1 VKYRQATASD
11 GPGIARLHTE
21 SWRRHYRGAY
31 LDSYLDGDVVA
42 DRIAE
47 WADRLS
53 WPRADRYTVV
63 ADLDGAV
70 AGFAH
75 VILDADPTRGA
86 YLDALHVAHDLKRH
100 GIGARLI
107 AETARAVADRRPS
120 AGLYLWVLEQNA
132 AAQAFYAAQGG
143 SRVGR
148 ELSGPF
154 PGGGYAF
161 AFRYAWPDLGQLARR
176 DGCPTGGA

>member
-1 VKYRQATASD
+1 MKYRQAAAND
-11 GPGIARLHTE
+11 GPAIASLHAE

-42 DRIAE
+42 DRMAE
-47 WADRLS
+47 WSDRLS
-53 WPRADRYTVV
+53 GSQADRHTVV
-63 ADLDGAV
+63 ADLDGDV
-70 AGFAH
+70 TGFAH
-75 VILDADPTRGA
+75 VILDADPAWGA
-86 YLDALHVAHDLKRH
+86 YLDALHVRHDLKRH

-107 AETARAVADRRPS
+107 TETARAVARRRPS
-120 AGLYLWVLEQNA
+120 TGLYLWVLEQNA

-143 SRVGR
+143 SRVER

-161 AFRYAWPDLGQLARR
+161 AFRYAWPDPSELA
-176 DGCPTGGA
+176 GGS